1 MAPCP
6 QMKMRDPILSS
17 EMTYIFTDDC
27 IFTGALLIWFPHLV
41 RYRHPL
47 WKVAHSV
54 ILVSSYKARLYCNH
68 FRSKPSLIPTMTADT
83 SLIPTM
89 TADTAPFRLFCI
101 LALLDS
107 FNFNILFSIVFS
119 NSDQFAA
126 CWGSALTTQL
136 VRSFI
141 MCCVKS
147 VGYS

>member
-1 MAPCP
+1 MASCP
-6 QMKMRDPILSS
+6 QMKMGDPILSS
-17 EMTYIFTDDC
+17 EMTCIFTDDC
-27 IFTGALLIWFPHLV
+27 IFTGGLLIWFPHLV

-83 SLIPTM
+83 
-89 TADTAPFRLFCI
+89 APFRLFCI
-101 LALLDS
+101 LALLES

-141 MCCVKS
+141 VCYVES